1 LEDNVDSERELIK
14 QRLQKFHDAMSNPCN
29 EDEHDYQY
37 SVGSMGKATMMH
49 QICSKCF
56 DFRGLID
63 NWQEE

>member
-1 LEDNVDSERELIK
+1 
-14 QRLQKFHDAMSNPCN
+14 MSNPC
-29 EDEHDYQY
+29 EDDEHDYQY

-49 QICSKCF
+49 QVCSKCF